1 MKKYTRPTVEIVE
14 LESRN
19 NIADVNPLNASSFEA
34 TDGTITTVYNLALMS
49 GTSLGNPN
57 TPSA

>member
-19 NIADVNPLNASSFEA
+19 NIADVNPLNAA
-34 TDGTITTVYNLALMS
+34 AVTVGTTVTTVYNLAIM
-49 GTSLGNPN
+49 GETSLPEQIQG
-57 TPSA
+57 